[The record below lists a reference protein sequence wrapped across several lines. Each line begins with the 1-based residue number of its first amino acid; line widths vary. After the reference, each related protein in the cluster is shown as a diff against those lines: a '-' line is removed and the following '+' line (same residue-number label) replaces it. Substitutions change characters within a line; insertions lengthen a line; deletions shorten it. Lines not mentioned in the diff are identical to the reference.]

1 MGLNSCFKRI
11 PLTYLC
17 SRVATTD
24 EAKIRQDYLR
34 FFMRLTNLPEAP
46 RPPPVPPPPP
56 WTFPQPPPPP
66 PRDPHFGVAA
76 TDDPYQ
82 VVEDVESEYDDENL
96 QQHLLESETKEE
108 AEEDKVAEYDD
119 YQDVC
124 SPTSNHSTSSKS
136 SKSSKSRRRSG
147 SRSRSPRRR
156 RRRRTTSSSSCD
168 LDELIGSLE
177 KLARRRRR

>member
-1 MGLNSCFKRI
+1 MLACCNDGRSEDQTRL
-11 PLTYLC
+11 L
-17 SRVATTD
+17 A
-24 EAKIRQDYLR
+24 

-46 RPPPVPPPPP
+46 RPPPLPPPPP
-56 WTFPQPPPPP
+56 WTFRQPPPPP

-96 QQHLLESETKEE
+96 QQHLLESTEASGLPAETKEE
-108 AEEDKVAEYDD
+108 AEEDKDAEYDD

-136 SKSSKSRRRSG
+136 SKRTRRRSG

-156 RRRRTTSSSSCD
+156 RRRRSTRSSSCD

-177 KLARRRRR
+177 KFARRRRR